1 MENYGLD
8 MKGNTQIESISTLPT
23 WAAADERRVIYVADE
38 DRVYYGSATK
48 WEHFVNNSYYV
59 GEHNKGWLKRPKFE
73 WVNSTT
79 IDIYP
84 GAYHYEGNGTTPS
97 ESILYW
103 NDKLTFVLGKT
114 ATGGSNNSSEALGN
128 NQWHFIFLHAASI
141 NTHGSSELNETC
153 FINSASAPPSLL
165 TTGGYGIYY
174 GTSRAIFAIKTD
186 GSGNILE
193 FFQVGDYIQF
203 ATPLTILA
211 TYSLAGG
218 TWESPATDLNLPL
231 ISNVNLKVQTS
242 WQGVYYNLTGGFY
255 CRPNGQT
262 EDSIYSGVRM
272 GMVSPTNTTFNT
284 NVGLIAGIDGKI
296 EIRYSGSG
304 SEFSYIYLYEDGWYL
319 PDGM

>member
-8 MKGNTQIESISTLPT
+8 IKGNIQIESVSTLPT

-193 FFQVGDYIQF
+193 FIHSGDYFQF
-203 ATPLTILA
+203 VTNLA
-211 TYSLAGG
+211 IVNSSAMIG
-218 TWESPATDLNLPL
+218 TTWYEHTLSLPL
-231 ISNVNLKVQTS
+231 VTNVNLKANIS
-242 WQGVYYNLTGGFY
+242 FLGWRNNLSSAVRYRPYGTTG
-255 CRPNGQT
+255 NGIY
-262 EDSIYSGVRM
+262 IYSLDSTDRVWQNNTLDLFAG
-272 GMVSPTNTTFNT
+272 TN
-284 NVGLIAGIDGKI
+284 GKI
-296 EIRYSGSG
+296 EVRNDSFDGSN
-304 SEFSYIYLYEDGWYL
+304 FNYLSYLSQNGWYL